1 MRAGRGA
8 PPPLTPGL
16 GSNPVTGPGRNVRG
30 GTEDTGP
37 PPFRPAPLSFRGYR
51 PAPVDATLDAPAHD
65 LVAALRDDATAAGTT
80 DPDALARRLCGEL
93 RRLAHGHRV
102 RWRGNDTLDTTALVH
117 EAYLKVA
124 RAEVE
129 GDRHF
134 LLVAGRGMRQVLVN
148 YARDRGALKRG
159 GGVPAVPLDG
169 APPEALLTPAA
180 ATDVLGVDRALA
192 RLAALDGRAASVVE
206 LRFFGG
212 LTLDETAE
220 ALGVSEATVTRD
232 WRRARTWL
240 HRELGDA
247 AAA

>member
-1 MRAGRGA
+1 M
-8 PPPLTPGL
+8 
-16 GSNPVTGPGRNVRG
+16 RG

-37 PPFRPAPLSFRGYR
+37 PPFRPAPLSSRGYR

-80 DPDALARRLCGEL
+80 DPDALARRLYGEL

-134 LLVAGRGMRQVLVN
+134 LLVAGRAMRQVLVN

-159 GGVPAVPLDG
+159 GGVPVVPLDG
-169 APPEALLTPAA
+169 APPGVLLAPAA

-192 RLAALDGRAASVVE
+192 RLGALDGRAASVVE
-206 LRFFGG
+206 LRYFGG
-212 LTLDETAE
+212 LTLDETAD

-232 WRRARTWL
+232 WRRARAWL
-240 HRELGDA
+240 HRELGDEA
-247 AAA
+247 AA